1 MDTTKIFNLNAE
13 TQLLGAI
20 LNNQNVVYE
29 FIDLLEPTDFYE
41 RKHVKIYT
49 TIKYLFTKDKP
60 ISITTLAEAAG
71 KKLPE
76 VGGITYLAQLAD
88 SVASTQN
95 TKAYAEIIK
104 DKANMRKLQKILKAN
119 LNEAEN
125 GEANASEINE
135 KIQDDLLQIK
145 DNSTVDDGTLEKPI
159 INFMNKLQER
169 YEKGGDIQGIKTQ
182 FVMLDQTLNGL
193 HSNELMILAA
203 RPSMGKSAFASNLC
217 TNVALRSQKKVCLFS
232 LEMSKEQLLD
242 RMMSN
247 LAKVEMEHIKTG
259 KLDDKEWEKI
269 AVSSQLVNN
278 GNLKIYDG
286 IHSLNGIKAECKRQK
301 LKEGLDVV
309 AIDYLQLITTSG
321 KFQSREQEV
330 SYVSRQLK
338 LMSKDLKCTV
348 IALAQLSRAPEQ
360 RADHRP
366 MLSDLRESGGIEQ
379 DADVVIFLYRDEYY
393 NPETENKGIIETI
406 IAKQRNGELG
416 TIKMG
421 WWPQYQLVADRI
433 GTYVGQD
440 NPFKEGS

>member
-1 MDTTKIFNLNAE
+1 
-13 TQLLGAI
+13 
-20 LNNQNVVYE
+20 
-29 FIDLLEPTDFYE
+29 
-41 RKHVKIYT
+41 
-49 TIKYLFTKDKP
+49 
-60 ISITTLAEAAG
+60 
-71 KKLPE
+71 
-76 VGGITYLAQLAD
+76 
-88 SVASTQN
+88 
-95 TKAYAEIIK
+95 
-104 DKANMRKLQKILKAN
+104 
-119 LNEAEN
+119 
-125 GEANASEINE
+125 
-135 KIQDDLLQIK
+135 
-145 DNSTVDDGTLEKPI
+145 
-159 INFMNKLQER
+159 MNKLQER

>member
-41 RKHVKIYT
+41 QKHVKIYT

>member
-41 RKHVKIYT
+41 QKHVKIYT

-145 DNSTVDDGTLEKPI
+145 DNSTVDD
-159 INFMNKLQER
+159 
-169 YEKGGDIQGIKTQ
+169 
-182 FVMLDQTLNGL
+182 
-193 HSNELMILAA
+193 
-203 RPSMGKSAFASNLC
+203 
-217 TNVALRSQKKVCLFS
+217 
-232 LEMSKEQLLD
+232 
-242 RMMSN
+242 
-247 LAKVEMEHIKTG
+247 
-259 KLDDKEWEKI
+259 
-269 AVSSQLVNN
+269 
-278 GNLKIYDG
+278 
-286 IHSLNGIKAECKRQK
+286 
-301 LKEGLDVV
+301 
-309 AIDYLQLITTSG
+309 
-321 KFQSREQEV
+321 
-330 SYVSRQLK
+330 
-338 LMSKDLKCTV
+338 
-348 IALAQLSRAPEQ
+348 
-360 RADHRP
+360 
-366 MLSDLRESGGIEQ
+366 
-379 DADVVIFLYRDEYY
+379 
-393 NPETENKGIIETI
+393 
-406 IAKQRNGELG
+406 
-416 TIKMG
+416 
-421 WWPQYQLVADRI
+421 
-433 GTYVGQD
+433 
-440 NPFKEGS
+440 